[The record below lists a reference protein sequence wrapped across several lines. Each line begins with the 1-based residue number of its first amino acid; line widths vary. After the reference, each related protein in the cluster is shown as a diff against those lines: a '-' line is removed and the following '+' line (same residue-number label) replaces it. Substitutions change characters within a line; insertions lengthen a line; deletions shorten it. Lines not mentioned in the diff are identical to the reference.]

1 MNSQNFSII
10 IWPLILTSL
19 VILCIFS
26 LFQLNNTKI
35 LAHEKEIQALSSKA
49 ELSFLKGFE
58 EFEKYFVAKSRSVDL
73 IAEYKNISQ
82 TVSNLYPFLND
93 IRIYDVTNNDYIDL
107 TKTEEQRTSLSQ
119 FDIKNSPAF
128 YPLIEASKIYGS
140 IPIYGSMIV
149 FKSTKLIPLSIYL
162 DHLNVSKFVLVGFI
176 DVNLLNKYLSKN
188 NDFKFF
194 VNDDD
199 NPPIQRNNALQL
211 GSFFFNKLNLNVAV
225 HPTEANNGA
234 KFFSRNLFLILPIMV
249 IPFLLILL
257 LWVETIRRKKLELKL
272 SEQLNISEQNAK
284 FIFLGE
290 IIASI
295 AHEINQP
302 LAALSLYS
310 STLQKKI
317 RSKSANI
324 NELKKITNSI
334 QNCADKAG
342 QIMHSTLNLATKKDS
357 VQEKIILKSVFDDL
371 SPILDLQS
379 KTVGAKINYAIPI
392 NLQTKCN
399 RVALEQVV
407 LNLCKNAF
415 DEMKKLAETKR
426 VLEIKAYSKN
436 SENKKNSTTFIEF
449 INYLSD
455 GQMNVDFNKMFIPF
469 NSNKENGL
477 GLGLAICRNLIEKN
491 GGKLDVL
498 FSKSKKVSFIV
509 KLRN

>member
-176 DVNLLNKYLSKN
+176 DVNLLNQYLSK
-188 NDFKFF
+188 
-194 VNDDD
+194 
-199 NPPIQRNNALQL
+199 I
-211 GSFFFNKLNLNVAV
+211 
-225 HPTEANNGA
+225 
-234 KFFSRNLFLILPIMV
+234 
-249 IPFLLILL
+249 
-257 LWVETIRRKKLELKL
+257 
-272 SEQLNISEQNAK
+272 
-284 FIFLGE
+284 
-290 IIASI
+290 
-295 AHEINQP
+295 
-302 LAALSLYS
+302 
-310 STLQKKI
+310 
-317 RSKSANI
+317 
-324 NELKKITNSI
+324 
-334 QNCADKAG
+334 
-342 QIMHSTLNLATKKDS
+342 
-357 VQEKIILKSVFDDL
+357 IILNFL
-371 SPILDLQS
+371 
-379 KTVGAKINYAIPI
+379 
-392 NLQTKCN
+392 
-399 RVALEQVV
+399 
-407 LNLCKNAF
+407 
-415 DEMKKLAETKR
+415 
-426 VLEIKAYSKN
+426 
-436 SENKKNSTTFIEF
+436 
-449 INYLSD
+449 
-455 GQMNVDFNKMFIPF
+455 
-469 NSNKENGL
+469 
-477 GLGLAICRNLIEKN
+477 
-491 GGKLDVL
+491 
-498 FSKSKKVSFIV
+498 
-509 KLRN
+509 